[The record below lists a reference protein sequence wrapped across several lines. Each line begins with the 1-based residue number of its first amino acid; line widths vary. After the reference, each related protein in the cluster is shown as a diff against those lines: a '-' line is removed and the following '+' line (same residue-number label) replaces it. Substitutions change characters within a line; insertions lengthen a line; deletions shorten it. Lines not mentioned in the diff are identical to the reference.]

1 MRLGIMTSI
10 MLWLCMFSLCSCVSS
25 GPIESD
31 YNSESETMQTPNSM
45 FFDWELTNK
54 PTDSQMK
61 KVRKG
66 MSYYEVVEIIGKPH
80 SFADNIDNSQTF
92 KWITQEGNV
101 FFCFFILDTDIDIPN
116 VSIEEYNR
124 YTVAYSEPGMVG
136 INLSAGYVSTRETS
150 FVIEGVSYYGVVDK
164 KGERLGDFYIKE
176 PASVVDQTTTVYRIT
191 DGMVVFDATA
201 LCNPGI

>member
-1 MRLGIMTSI
+1 MAPNRKEGLDTFPNAFDAFVTAFSCYYRIGGVTMRLGIMTSI

-101 FFCFFILDTDIDIPN
+101 FFCFFLN
-116 VSIEEYNR
+116 
-124 YTVAYSEPGMVG
+124 YSR
-136 INLSAGYVSTRETS
+136 NSSR
-150 FVIEGVSYYGVVDK
+150 
-164 KGERLGDFYIKE
+164 
-176 PASVVDQTTTVYRIT
+176 SV
-191 DGMVVFDATA
+191 
-201 LCNPGI
+201 